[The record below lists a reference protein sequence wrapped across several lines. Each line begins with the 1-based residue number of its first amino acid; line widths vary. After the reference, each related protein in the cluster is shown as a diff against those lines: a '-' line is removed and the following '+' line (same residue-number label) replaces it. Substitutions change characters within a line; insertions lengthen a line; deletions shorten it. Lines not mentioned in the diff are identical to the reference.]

1 MKQIILAGG
10 CFWGMQELIRQQPGV
25 MATDVG
31 YTGGKNANPTY
42 EFHPGHAEAVRIAYD
57 PEQTSLDAIL
67 DYFFRIHD
75 PTTLNRQG
83 NDIGTSYRSAI
94 FVADESDRESAGAAI
109 QRASQHWKDPIV
121 TTIEPLTEYY
131 LAESEHQE
139 YLQKYPGGY
148 TCHYERNF

>member
-94 FVADESDRESAGAAI
+94 FVADESDRESAGTAI